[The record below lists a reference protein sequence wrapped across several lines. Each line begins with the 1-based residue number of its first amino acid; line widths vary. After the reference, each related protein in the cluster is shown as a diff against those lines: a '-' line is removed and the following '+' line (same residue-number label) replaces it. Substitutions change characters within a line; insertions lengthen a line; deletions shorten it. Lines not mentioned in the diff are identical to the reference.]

1 MDLSLLSL
9 MFLIG
14 AIVIGLTCKKN
25 TGLVAIGLSLILG
38 TIGNMP
44 VKEIMAG
51 FPTSLFMTLLGVML
65 LFSISQE
72 NGTLELLAKKTVSIS
87 GKKTYLIPIIVYVF
101 STVLSAIGP
110 GTIPVMSLMA
120 VFTCALAHQ
129 MNISPLL
136 ISSTALIGATAGGIS
151 PIAPTGIIG
160 IMLAAEQGITGIDM
174 PFFYNSLIS
183 QTIYF
188 IVIYIV
194 FGGYKMKSDVVL
206 DFKEIPAFNKNQ
218 KITLVGMLSLVIGV
232 IGFNLHVGMLS
243 FTISLVLLLLNVA
256 NEKISISHVPW
267 GTLLL
272 VCGVNVLMSIV
283 IKLGGINLLAHT
295 LASFMIPSTAPML
308 TGLTSGIISWFSSTS
323 GVVMPTLIPTVT
335 TIIEK
340 VGGNVSALALISAIT
355 NTSHIAGIS
364 PISTGGSLV
373 VAAYAQHEEIT
384 EKDQQKLFV
393 NMFLVAI
400 AGVLVVS
407 LVAGTGIYTLFE

>member
-1 MDLSLLSL
+1 MNLSLLSL

-14 AIVIGLTCKKN
+14 AILIGLTQKKN

-38 TIGNMP
+38 TIGNVP
-44 VKEIMAG
+44 VKDIMAG
-51 FPTSLFMTLLGVML
+51 FPTSLFITLLGVML
-65 LFSISQE
+65 LFSICHE
-72 NGTLELLAKKTVSIS
+72 NGTLELLAKKTVSLS
-87 GKKTYLIPIIVYVF
+87 GERTYLIPIIIYVF
-101 STVLSAIGP
+101 STILSAIGP

-120 VFTCALAHQ
+120 VFTCALARQ
-129 MNISPLL
+129 MKISPLL
-136 ISSTALIGATAGGIS
+136 ISSTALIGASAGGIS

-194 FGGYKMKSDVVL
+194 LGGYKMKSDVIL
-206 DFKEIPAFNKNQ
+206 HFKEIPIFNKNQ
-218 KITLVGMLSLVIGV
+218 KITLMGMASLVIGV
-232 IGFNLHVGMLS
+232 IGFNLNVGLLS
-243 FTISLVLLLLNVA
+243 FTISLGFLLMNVA
-256 NEKISISHVPW
+256 NEKNSILNIPW
-267 GTLLL
+267 STLIL
-272 VCGVNVLMSIV
+272 VCGVNVLMNIV
-283 IKLGGINLLAHT
+283 IKLGGINLLAQT
-295 LASFMIPSTAPML
+295 LASFMTPSTAPMFM
-308 TGLTSGIISWFSSTS
+308 GITSGIISWFSSTS
-323 GVVMPTLIPTVT
+323 GVVMPTLIPTIT
-335 TIIEK
+335 TIIEN
-340 VGGNVSALALISAIT
+340 VGGNVSSLALISAIT

-400 AGVLVVS
+400 GGVIVVS
-407 LVAGTGIYTLFE
+407 FIALSGIYTLFE